1 MRETHKSIIILNPSR
16 IRMEGMDSCTSPM
29 SGGVT
34 LQLLASRRILETD
47 TVGVILMWSVTKLMN
62 SLNLTVLE
70 NRLSLTRI
78 TSVRFLDNPLY

>member
-1 MRETHKSIIILNPSR
+1 MRETHRSIIILKPSR
-16 IRMEGMDSCTSPM
+16 IRMEGMDSCTSLM

-34 LQLLASRRILETD
+34 LQLLASRQILETD
-47 TVGVILMWSVTKLMN
+47 TVGVHLMWSVTKLMN

-70 NRLSLTRI
+70 NKLSLTRI

>member
-1 MRETHKSIIILNPSR
+1 
-16 IRMEGMDSCTSPM
+16 MEGMDSCTSLM

-70 NRLSLTRI
+70 NKLSLTRI